1 MKTTAYIKSVTAKNG
16 KENRTYLILSEDGD
30 KVTVKCLE
38 TGKTTTNLKDKFLK
52 NATETEVEIP
62 DPATEPET
70 ESEPATEPAPKKE
83 RKPREKVD
91 TFPAIIDMVPAGSLK
106 VKLTSNGRRIVLT
119 TTREE
124 KEVPL
129 FLLCRRKV
137 GARVYLH
144 KKGFSEETMG
154 DLVKRYGFQPAHDEG
169 ASYPVAAVLPMATL
183 EKLFKEC

>member
-1 MKTTAYIKSVTAKNG
+1 MATIKN
-16 KENRTYLILSEDGD
+16 
-30 KVTVKCLE
+30 
-38 TGKTTTNLKDKFLK
+38 TTNNTNTTSTKKEETTMSK
-52 NATETEVEIP
+52 NTKPVTKATKPVTK
-62 DPATEPET
+62 APEKKT
-70 ESEPATEPAPKKE
+70 ESKPAPKKE

-91 TFPAIIDMVPAGSLK
+91 TFPAIIEMVPAGSLK

-154 DLVKRYGFQPAHDEG
+154 DLVKRYGFAPAHDEG
-169 ASYPVAAVLPMATL
+169 ASYPVAAILPMATL

>member
-1 MKTTAYIKSVTAKNG
+1 MSTATKNLTNTKSTKSTKKEEPTMTKPNTKSVKPA
-16 KENRTYLILSEDGD
+16 
-30 KVTVKCLE
+30 
-38 TGKTTTNLKDKFLK
+38 
-52 NATETEVEIP
+52 ATKSDT
-62 DPATEPET
+62 
-70 ESEPATEPAPKKE
+70 PAPKKE

-91 TFPAIIDMVPAGSLK
+91 TFPTIIEMVPTGSLK
-106 VKLTSNGRRIVLT
+106 VKLTSNGRRIILSAI
-119 TTREE
+119 REE

-169 ASYPVAAVLPMATL
+169 GSYPVAAVLPLDTL
-183 EKLFKEC
+183 SNLFKEC